1 MDNFELVKSNGIK
14 LDSSSL
20 SLTKRMDLEEGAK
33 FVLGLDSMESGVS
46 YWIGDCLNALEA
58 LHGESYAQVIPEGK
72 AHSWAVYK
80 WTCSRV
86 RPDMRRPS
94 LSFSHHQA
102 VASLLHERQEIFL
115 KRAEEEQLS
124 VNALKKLVKGEK
136 GKEPKINLIV
146 CPACGHS
153 WEEGSED
160 PKKEG
165 EPNSEV
171 RA

>member
-1 MDNFELVKSNGIK
+1 MTDFDVVKSNGVK
-14 LDSSSL
+14 LDATSL
-20 SLTKRMDLEEGAK
+20 ALTKRMDLDEGAK

-72 AHSWAVYK
+72 AHSWAVWK

-86 RPDMRRPS
+86 KPETRRAR

-115 KRAEEEQLS
+115 QKAEEEQLS
-124 VNALKKLVKGEK
+124 VSGLKKLVAGEK
-136 GKEPKINLIV
+136 GKEPKIKLIT
-146 CPACGHS
+146 CPLCG
-153 WEEGSED
+153 GD
-160 PKKEG
+160 F
-165 EPNSEV
+165 EV
-171 RA
+171 KQ